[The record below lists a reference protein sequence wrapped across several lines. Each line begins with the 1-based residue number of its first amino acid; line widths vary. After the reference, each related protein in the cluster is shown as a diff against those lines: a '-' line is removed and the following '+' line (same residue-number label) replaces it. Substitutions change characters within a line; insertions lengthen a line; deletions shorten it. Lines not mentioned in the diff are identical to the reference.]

1 MISMKCTLR
10 LEKKKKKKKM
20 KEGEGRSDL
29 QSKQNIFVTKLRI
42 DTTT

>member
-1 MISMKCTLR
+1 MHIETGKKE
-10 LEKKKKKKKM
+10 EKKKV